1 MIALSKLTGAGDTSS
16 CQLFYQQLWLGG
28 IKYALSAQC
37 VMQKYAADM
46 ADGLIENIAF
56 YWEVGDLLVPLHY
69 NHVLLL
75 QCVCNPADEPAVK
88 VKNSIIEMNMAHVI
102 FNFLYY
108 DIPGPGRDAVI
119 PTDIKFREFGFQI
132 GQQELCIVCII
143 NAQ

>member
-37 VMQKYAADM
+37 VMQKYAADI
-46 ADGLIENIAF
+46 ADGLTENIAF

-132 GQQELCIVCII
+132 GQQELCIV
-143 NAQ
+143 

>member
-1 MIALSKLTGAGDTSS
+1 
-16 CQLFYQQLWLGG
+16 
-28 IKYALSAQC
+28 
-37 VMQKYAADM
+37 MQKYAADR
-46 ADGLIENIAF
+46 ADGLTENIAF
-56 YWEVGDLLVPLHY
+56 YWGGGGLLVPLHY

-108 DIPGPGRDAVI
+108 DIPGPGRYAVI
-119 PTDIKFREFGFQI
+119 PTDVKFREFGFQI